1 MRKIVIAG
9 GTGFIGSYLVERFR
23 TYGFHVEIISRS
35 GNGVNWN
42 EKELLSVLEGA
53 EVVLNL
59 AGKNVNCRL
68 SPINKE
74 AIINSRVD
82 STILIGNAIEQCQ
95 QPPLLWINASGAGIY
110 DSAGKYPATEIKYA
124 RSNSFLAEVVDVWE
138 GTFFKYKLPAT
149 RQVALRT
156 SVVLGT
162 NGGALE
168 PLARLSKWFLGGTQ
182 GSGKQM
188 MSWIHIEDY
197 FRILLFLMEKASLKG
212 VVNCSSPKP
221 VSNKLFMYT
230 LRRKLKRSFGL
241 PAPAFAIKIVAG
253 IIGVDPGLILD
264 SSHVKPEK
272 LLSEGY
278 QFVYPTLDLALTD
291 LLRST

>member
-23 TYGFHVEIISRS
+23 AYGFEVEIISRS
-35 GNGVNWN
+35 ANGVNWN

-59 AGKNVNCRL
+59 AGKNINCRL
-68 SPINKE
+68 NPINKE

-95 QPPLLWINASGAGIY
+95 QPPLLWINASATGIY
-110 DSAGKYPATEIKYA
+110 DSSGKYPATENKYTKG
-124 RSNSFLAEVVDVWE
+124 NSFLSEVVEEWE
-138 GTFFKYKLPAT
+138 NAFFKYRLPAT

-156 SVVLGT
+156 SVVLGAG
-162 NGGALE
+162 GGALQ

-197 FRILLFLMEKASLKG
+197 FRILLFFMEKVSLEG
-212 VVNCSSPKP
+212 VVNCTSPKP
-221 VSNKLFMYT
+221 VANKLFMYT
-230 LRRKLKRSFGL
+230 FRRKLKRSFGL
-241 PAPAFAIKIVAG
+241 PAPAFAIKIAAG

-272 LLSEGY
+272 LLNEGY

-291 LLRST
+291 LLRSS

>member
-1 MRKIVIAG
+1 MIAG
-9 GTGFIGSYLVERFR
+9 GTGFIGSYLVERFKA
-23 TYGFHVEIISRS
+23 YGFQVEIISRS
-35 GNGVNWN
+35 ATGANWN
-42 EKELLSVLEGA
+42 EKELVAVLEGA
-53 EVVLNL
+53 DMVLNL
-59 AGKNVNCRL
+59 AGKNINCRF

-82 STILIGNAIEQCQ
+82 STMLIGNAIEQCQ
-95 QPPLLWINASGAGIY
+95 QPPLLWVNASATGIY
-110 DSAGKYPATEIKYA
+110 DSSAKYPATENKYTK
-124 RSNSFLAEVVDVWE
+124 SNSFLAEVVEAWE
-138 GTFFKYKLPAT
+138 GAFMRRKLHAT

-156 SVVLGT
+156 SVVLGA

-168 PLARLSKWFLGGTQ
+168 PLARLSRWFLGGTQ

-197 FRILLFLMEKASLKG
+197 FRILLFLMEKVSLKG
-212 VVNCSSPKP
+212 IVNCTSPKP
-221 VSNKLFMYT
+221 VANKLFMYT
-230 LRRKLKRSFGL
+230 LRRKVKRSFGL
-241 PAPAFAIKIVAG
+241 PAPAFAINIAARL
-253 IIGVDPGLILD
+253 IGVEPGLILD

>member
-23 TYGFHVEIISRS
+23 AYGFHVEIISRS

-53 EVVLNL
+53 EIVLNL

-74 AIINSRVD
+74 AIVNSRVD

-95 QPPLLWINASGAGIY
+95 QPPLLWINASATGIY
-110 DSAGKYPATEIKYA
+110 DSSGKYPATENKFA
-124 RSNSFLAEVVDVWE
+124 RANSFLAEVVDTWE
-138 GTFFKYKLPAT
+138 GAFFKYRLPAT

-156 SVVLGT
+156 SVVLGAG
-162 NGGALE
+162 GGALQ

-241 PAPAFAIKIVAG
+241 PAPAFAIKIAAR
-253 IIGVDPGLILD
+253 IIGVDSGLILD

>member
-23 TYGFHVEIISRS
+23 AYGFHVEIISRS

-74 AIINSRVD
+74 AMINSRVD

-95 QPPLLWINASGAGIY
+95 QPPLLWINASGTGIY
-110 DSAGKYPATEIKYA
+110 DSTGKYPATEIKYA

>member
-23 TYGFHVEIISRS
+23 AYGFHVEIISRS

-95 QPPLLWINASGAGIY
+95 QPPLLWINASGTGIY
-110 DSAGKYPATEIKYA
+110 DSAVKYPATEIKYA

-168 PLARLSKWFLGGTQ
+168 PLTRLSKWFLGGTQ

-241 PAPAFAIKIVAG
+241 PAPAFAIKIAAR
-253 IIGVDPGLILD
+253 IIGVDSGLILD